1 MKLLYSTLLILILF
15 FSANLLA
22 LEEDSTQAVPDTIA
36 WYTDYDQ
43 AVQDAS
49 KDGRYLL
56 MDFYTDWWSWC
67 KRLDSA
73 TFRDPLIAT
82 MSKSFV
88 FYKTNAD
95 ENRIIAKKYGVSGF
109 PTMVITKAN
118 GVEIDR
124 LVGYYPPE
132 EFVPAMFDLMMNR
145 NTLDDLL
152 SKAIIHNDSLEL
164 LFDIAQ
170 SYTYKSDKSNAE
182 YYYTTIMERDAE
194 NEKGLN
200 ADCWF
205 ELASLKRKDKD
216 VEGAIAMY
224 EEFEGKFPESDMIEL
239 SKLMIPYTYHKA
251 DELKAAEKNY
261 KKFKK
266 AYPESER
273 LEWIDK
279 QLEKI
284 KEEKKNKK

>member
-1 MKLLYSTLLILILF
+1 
-15 FSANLLA
+15 
-22 LEEDSTQAVPDTIA
+22 
-36 WYTDYDQ
+36 
-43 AVQDAS
+43 
-49 KDGRYLL
+49 
-56 MDFYTDWWSWC
+56 
-67 KRLDSA
+67 
-73 TFRDPLIAT
+73 

-95 ENRIIAKKYGVSGF
+95 ENKALAKKYGVSGF
-109 PTMVITKAN
+109 PSMVITKSN

-124 LVGYYPPE
+124 LVGYYPPKD
-132 EFVPAMFDLMMNR
+132 FLPAMFDLLMNR
-145 NTLDDLL
+145 NTLDDML

-170 SYTYKSDKSNAE
+170 SYGYKSDKLNAE
-182 YYYTTIMERDAE
+182 YYYTTIMERDPE
-194 NEKGLN
+194 NKKELN

-216 VEGAIAMY
+216 VEGAIAMFD
-224 EEFEGKFPESDMIEL
+224 EFEDKFPESDMIEL

-251 DELKAAEKNY
+251 KEYKSAAKHY

-266 AYPESER
+266 AFPESER